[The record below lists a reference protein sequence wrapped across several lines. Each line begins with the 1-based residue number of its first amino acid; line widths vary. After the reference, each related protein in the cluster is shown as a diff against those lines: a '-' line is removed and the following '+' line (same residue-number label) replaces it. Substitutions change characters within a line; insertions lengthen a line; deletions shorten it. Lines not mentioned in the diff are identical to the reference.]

1 MGALVQKF
9 QKLLE
14 REKMI
19 ESWTEPDEKG
29 REWLVSIDKYRS
41 VSTLTT
47 AQEEIKRHREYIRKK
62 MEQEQNK

>member
-1 MGALVQKF
+1 
-9 QKLLE
+9 
-14 REKMI
+14 MI